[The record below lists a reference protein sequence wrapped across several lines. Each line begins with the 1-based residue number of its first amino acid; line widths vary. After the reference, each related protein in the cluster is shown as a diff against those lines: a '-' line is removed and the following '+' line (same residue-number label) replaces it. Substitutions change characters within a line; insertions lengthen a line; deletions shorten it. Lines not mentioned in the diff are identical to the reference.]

1 VCIWDM
7 VDGSSR
13 VFMINDDDGSDCG
26 ITSVT
31 ISPNGH
37 LLAAGFLAGRVHIWD
52 IATGILVDCLYGHG
66 DGVYSV
72 AFTPDGKGLVSGS
85 LDKTLK
91 YWDVTGLMTG
101 GVKGRKKGA
110 HGGLAVRSET
120 INVPDGVARKDGET
134 GSHCS
139 MTLSGHKVC
148 HCNSSQ
154 FGSLTL
160 VACRTMLSVWPFHI
174 MASGWYQDPRT
185 ELCISGI
192 HNLGSCNVCFVDIRT
207 LVHAM

>member
-1 VCIWDM
+1 VRIWDM
-7 VDGSSR
+7 VNGTSR
-13 VFMINDDDGSDCG
+13 VFMINHDDDGSDSV

-37 LLAAGFLAGRVHIWD
+37 LLAAGILTGKVHIWD
-52 IATGILVDCLYGHG
+52 IATGILVDCLNGHG
-66 DGVYSV
+66 DGIYSV
-72 AFTPDGKGLVSGS
+72 EFTPDGKGLVSGS

-91 YWDVTGLMTG
+91 YWDVTGLMAG

-120 INVPDGVARKDGET
+120 INVPDGQT

-148 HCNSSQ
+148 HCTSCQ
-154 FGSLTL
+154 FGTL
-160 VACRTMLSVWPFHI
+160 ILLACRTMFSVWQFHV
-174 MASGWYQDPRT
+174 MASGWYQGPRT
-185 ELCISGI
+185 KLFISGI
-192 HNLGSCNVCFVDIRT
+192 HDLGSCNVCFVDIRT